1 MKAKFSICKSGTCGI
16 QVKGLEKDSDQYLNQ
31 PQISVRNYTF
41 EQTVTLN
48 TVIGLDSKENE
59 TFEQS
64 SIVPHIDIDIDD
76 LFATQNGRTPLS
88 EL

>member
-1 MKAKFSICKSGTCGI
+1 
-16 QVKGLEKDSDQYLNQ
+16 
-31 PQISVRNYTF
+31 VRNYTF

-64 SIVPHIDIDIDD
+64 SIVPHIDIDIDEITMNTD
-76 LFATQNGRTPLS
+76 GLK
-88 EL
+88 